1 MRQAFNRTPLRSLV
15 AVLTHLGNMF
25 VITAQEEPYPKECD
39 VQAGGMIEQVHIL
52 VVDDDRDI
60 REDLKAYLTEH
71 GYRVTL
77 GESAAAARRLIH
89 AGAPDLILLDVM
101 MPGEDGISLCRSV
114 AQLLSIPIVFLSAR
128 ADDIDRIIGLE
139 VGADDYVTKPFN
151 PRELLARI
159 RSVLRRAKGGDVA
172 RAGEKS
178 RFFEFDRWTL
188 DVARRTLR
196 RDDDI
201 VVSLSSGEYQ
211 LLTIFLARPQIVL
224 SRERIVE
231 LSHAEGADV
240 FDRSVDSQVSRFR
253 KKIERDPKKPEIIQ
267 TVWGGGYVFAAEV
280 RRL

>member
-1 MRQAFNRTPLRSLV
+1 MTAFGH
-15 AVLTHLGNMF
+15 THL
-25 VITAQEEPYPKECD
+25 ADK
-39 VQAGGMIEQVHIL
+39 MIEAEHIL

-60 REDLKAYLTEH
+60 REDLRAYLTEH
-71 GYRVTL
+71 GYRVSV
-77 GESAAAARRLIH
+77 GESAAAARRIIH
-89 AGAPDLILLDVM
+89 ANAPDLVLLDVM
-101 MPGEDGISLCRSV
+101 MPGEDGISLCRSIT
-114 AQLLSIPIVFLSAR
+114 QLLNIPIVFLSAR
-128 ADDIDRIIGLE
+128 ADDVDRIVGLE
-139 VGADDYVTKPFN
+139 VGADDYVAKPFN

-159 RSVLRRAKGGDVA
+159 RSVMRRARGGDGSRSA
-172 RAGEKS
+172 EKS

-188 DVARRTLR
+188 DVAKRNLT
-196 RDDDI
+196 RDDGV

-253 KKIERDPKKPEIIQ
+253 KKIERDSKKPEIIQ

-280 RRL
+280 KRL